1 MRVSAV
7 SFGKKT
13 PVMQCNVRDVWNNKP
28 AAVTLSEYDCKDYSD
43 IKEVYKSCEDWTYG
57 SSFAIDMNKKR
68 ERYLDGREL
77 FPNNF
82 YVMQDKNK
90 NILGICETLDMDK
103 DTNIEYIES
112 KRDNGYKY
120 IGQAMIAM
128 VGRILLNRNGKNL
141 YVLNPYPGA
150 INFYTDKCGFET
162 VADYLVMTNN
172 KINDFIN
179 RVQRKTNSEI
189 SEIKE

>member
-1 MRVSAV
+1 
-7 SFGKKT
+7 
-13 PVMQCNVRDVWNNKP
+13 
-28 AAVTLSEYDCKDYSD
+28 
-43 IKEVYKSCEDWTYG
+43 
-57 SSFAIDMNKKR
+57 
-68 ERYLDGREL
+68 
-77 FPNNF
+77 
-82 YVMQDKNK
+82 
-90 NILGICETLDMDK
+90 
-103 DTNIEYIES
+103 
-112 KRDNGYKY
+112 
-120 IGQAMIAM
+120 MIAM